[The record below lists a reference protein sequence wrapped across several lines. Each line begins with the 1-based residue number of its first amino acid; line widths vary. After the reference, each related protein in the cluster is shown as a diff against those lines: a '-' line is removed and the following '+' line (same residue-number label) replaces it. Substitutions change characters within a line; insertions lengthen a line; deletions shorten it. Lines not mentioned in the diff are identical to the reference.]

1 MQPIA
6 VPSGAEVKHGAL
18 MDHLHSGALQRQQDL
33 VMAVLALAERPL
45 SRHDIA
51 ERGGMALSS
60 ACARVGALLDRDLV
74 EVAGTVKP
82 AGVRSA
88 RSTLRLTAQ
97 GWVDAEQIL
106 EEVRRGET

>member
-6 VPSGAEVKHGAL
+6 VPSGAEVKHGAYL
-18 MDHLHSGALQRQQDL
+18 DHIRSGACQRQQDL
-33 VMAVLALAERPL
+33 VLAVLALAERPL

-60 ACARVGALLDRDLV
+60 ACARVGALLDRELV

-82 AGVRSA
+82 AGVRSP
-88 RSTLRLTAQ
+88 RSTLRLTAK
-97 GWVDAEQIL
+97 GWVEAERIL
-106 EEVRRGET
+106 EEVRRGDT